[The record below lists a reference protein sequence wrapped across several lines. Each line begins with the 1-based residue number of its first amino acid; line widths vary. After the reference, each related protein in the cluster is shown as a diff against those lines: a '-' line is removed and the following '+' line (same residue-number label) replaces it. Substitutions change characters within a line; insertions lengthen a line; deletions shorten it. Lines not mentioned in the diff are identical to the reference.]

1 VCEVLSKIIFSGLV
15 PKLRSIQ
22 LLGNPITFPPR
33 EVLEQGVHS
42 IISFLQ
48 EEHNIQAP
56 SPSTIRPIAEPFYTG
71 VGGT

>member
-1 VCEVLSKIIFSGLV
+1 VLSKILFSGLV

-71 VGGT
+71 VGGM